1 MGKYG
6 NTILT
11 HVEKG
16 TYTKRLIYQK
26 GQHTKSSMVVIKL
39 YKIYR
44 QKSSSYLHGLFCI
57 SGLKGDR

>member
-26 GQHTKSSMVVIKL
+26 SQHTKSSVVVIKL
-39 YKIYR
+39 HKIFR
-44 QKSSSYLHGLFCI
+44 QNQVHTYMAFSAF
-57 SGLKGDR
+57 RA